1 MKICDKTFDEERA
14 LYGVSGCVVEKC
26 VFAGERDGE
35 SALKETSDTTVKDCL
50 FELRYPLW
58 HALRFSVEGC
68 TFTKDSR
75 AALWYGKQ
83 GKISHCH
90 LLGIKAVR
98 ECDGVQMTNCTADSP
113 ELGWFCKNLDVKN
126 CRINS
131 EYFLLKSQNVT
142 LEDVDFLGKY
152 SFQYTKHVVIR
163 NSVLHTKDAFW
174 HAKNVRVENSVVD
187 GEYLGWY
194 SDGLTLVNCTITGT
208 QPLCYCKN
216 LTLEN
221 CTMAN
226 CDLAFEYSRVHARI
240 KGNVPSV
247 KNPLSGIITADSIG
261 ERILRDSK
269 VKCRCKIESLDKN

>member
-1 MKICDKTFDEERA
+1 MNKKIVENQTFDEERA

-35 SALKETSDTTVKDCL
+35 SALKETSDTTVKDCM

-98 ECDGVQMTNCTADSP
+98 ECDGVQMTNCTADSQ

-126 CRINS
+126 CRINVLMRQF
-131 EYFLLKSQNVT
+131 FLSLFK
-142 LEDVDFLGKY
+142 F
-152 SFQYTKHVVIR
+152 F
-163 NSVLHTKDAFW
+163 
-174 HAKNVRVENSVVD
+174 
-187 GEYLGWY
+187 
-194 SDGLTLVNCTITGT
+194 
-208 QPLCYCKN
+208 PL
-216 LTLEN
+216 
-221 CTMAN
+221 
-226 CDLAFEYSRVHARI
+226 
-240 KGNVPSV
+240 
-247 KNPLSGIITADSIG
+247 
-261 ERILRDSK
+261 
-269 VKCRCKIESLDKN
+269 